1 MRKSPAPS
9 VAATKDP
16 LDAGRRNNA
25 PIELVCLALVLALFT
40 LACRIATIW

>member
-9 VAATKDP
+9 VAATRD
-16 LDAGRRNNA
+16 DTGGRNNA

-40 LACRIATIW
+40 LAFRIATIW

>member
-9 VAATKDP
+9 VAATKD
-16 LDAGRRNNA
+16 DDGRRNNA